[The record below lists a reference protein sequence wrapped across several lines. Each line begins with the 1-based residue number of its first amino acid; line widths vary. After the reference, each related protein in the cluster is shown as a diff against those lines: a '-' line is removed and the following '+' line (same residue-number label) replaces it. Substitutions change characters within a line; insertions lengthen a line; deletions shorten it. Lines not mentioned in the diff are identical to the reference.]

1 MGGEEQDGTGLLGNE
16 APILIVRPVLLTMC
30 SCNGDNVKVAT
41 LPMREVLLK
50 CIDSPVRERRWF
62 ER

>member
-1 MGGEEQDGTGLLGNE
+1 
-16 APILIVRPVLLTMC
+16 MC

-41 LPMREVLLK
+41 LPVREVLVE